1 MKHSENRFLT
11 TSLEFIMK
19 DDELLHRYIEDF
31 ATCKLMLPERENI
44 TVLEDLLGSTGAKT
58 AAERLVVLHSLLHF
72 SAVGIRDFWTV
83 IGYLKSSLLSTSL
96 QPQIVLTC
104 LMGGRQKISFFVS
117 ELLFK
122 ALERCHRAQEH
133 LKKWHQTACQ
143 LVQCT
148 LHAQNCFV

>member
-11 TSLEFIMK
+11 TSLKFIMK

-58 AAERLVVLHSLLHF
+58 AAERLVVLHLLLHF

-83 IGYLKSSLLSTSL
+83 IGYLESCLLSTSL
-96 QPQIVLTC
+96 QPQIVLTY
-104 LMGGRQKISFFVS
+104 LMGGRPKILSSFVS
-117 ELLFK
+117 KLLFE
-122 ALERCHRAQEH
+122 ALEICYHTQEH

-143 LVQCT
+143 LVIC
-148 LHAQNCFV
+148 AMYI